1 MKRLIAVVV
10 TALLTALGVGAVAQP
25 AWAHNVLISSDP
37 AKGAKIAEAPSEI
50 TLTFNANV
58 QAGPGNQIVVNGPDG
73 KQYTDPEGEVTVD
86 GPEASVAL
94 EGLGP
99 AGEYTI
105 GYRIVSADGHV
116 VQNKLTFT
124 LTKDDPANAGREP
137 SDGGSQ
143 SSADTAAQAEESDGL
158 PLWVWIGGAVVLVG
172 VGLVFALRVGKDQS

>member
-1 MKRLIAVVV
+1 
-10 TALLTALGVGAVAQP
+10 LTALGVGAVAQP

-37 AKGAKIAEAPSEI
+37 AKGAKIAEAPGRS
-50 TLTFNANV
+50 TLTFNGNG
-58 QAGPGNQIVVNGPDG
+58 QDGPGNQIVVNGPDG

-86 GPEASVAL
+86 GPEAGGAL